1 MSNEAVQITNVN
13 VNSSDATSRT
23 APLSFIGYLKEDF
36 NTHYRDWTLPGFR
49 AIATYRLGVWAN
61 SQSGLRKKAAQFVY
75 NFLRRYVRN
84 IYGIEIFA
92 TAKIGRRFHIGH
104 QGGIVIHEYATIGND
119 CLVRQ
124 GVTFGAVLERDF
136 VSNGPVV
143 GDRVDVGAGAKIV
156 GGVRI
161 GDDVRIGPNAVVMTD
176 IPANATVFAP
186 VSKIMPRAR
195 AAA

>member
-1 MSNEAVQITNVN
+1 MSDEAMQLPHVH
-13 VNSSDATSRT
+13 VNSSDATSRS
-23 APLSFIGYLKEDF
+23 APLSFIGYLKEDY

-49 AIATYRLGVWAN
+49 AIATYRLGVWAM
-61 SQSGLRKKAAQFVY
+61 SQTGLRKKAAQFVY

-92 TAKIGRRFHIGH
+92 TARIGRRFHIGH
-104 QGGIVIHEYATIGND
+104 QGAIVIHEYATIGDD

-124 GVTFGAVLERDF
+124 GVTFGAVLEREF
-136 VSNGPVV
+136 VGNGPVI
-143 GDRVDVGAGAKIV
+143 GNRVDVGAGAMIV